1 MKAWLPALFLG
12 LACWLAAAP
21 ALAAKPAALEPARAD
36 VSARYAVDKG
46 WTYFDRGDLRRAL
59 RLFRQ
64 AAQADPAFAPAY
76 FGQAFVYFRQL
87 RWDLA
92 ETNYLKT
99 LELDPGFTQA
109 YGNLA
114 VVYWSQG
121 KAAQAA
127 PFVRRS
133 LELAPQDPM
142 VQENAAYYYFAVA
155 NYQASWRHLEQARKL
170 GARPDPAFV
179 RDVRAKLSN

>member
-1 MKAWLPALFLG
+1 MKVWLLVLVLG
-12 LACWLAAAP
+12 LACCQASGP
-21 ALAAKPAALEPARAD
+21 ALAAKPAAPEPARSD
-36 VSARYAVDKG
+36 VSARNAVDKG

-59 RLFRQ
+59 RLFHQ
-64 AAQADPAFAPAY
+64 AAQAVPTFAPAY
-76 FGQAFVYFRQL
+76 FGQAFVYSRQQ

-99 LELDPGFTQA
+99 LELDPDFAEA

-121 KAAQAA
+121 KAPQAA

-133 LELAPQDPM
+133 LGWPPGP
-142 VQENAAYYYFAVA
+142 
-155 NYQASWRHLEQARKL
+155 H
-170 GARPDPAFV
+170 GA
-179 RDVRAKLSN
+179 

>member
-1 MKAWLPALFLG
+1 MKVWLLVLVLG
-12 LACWLAAAP
+12 LACCQASGP
-21 ALAAKPAALEPARAD
+21 ALAAKPAAPEPARSD
-36 VSARYAVDKG
+36 VSARNAVDKG

-59 RLFRQ
+59 RLFHQ
-64 AAQADPAFAPAY
+64 AAQAVPTFAPAY
-76 FGQAFVYFRQL
+76 FGQAFVYSRQQ

-99 LELDPGFTQA
+99 LELDPDFAEA

-121 KAAQAA
+121 KAPQAA

-142 VQENAAYYYFAVA
+142 VHENAAYYYFAVA

-179 RDVRAKLSN
+179 RDLRAKMSN